1 LVDRELVFEIAW
13 GGGVAKALISD
24 GMLKSMNSFIEKN
37 TRTSQNKRKT
47 EK

>member
-13 GGGVAKALISD
+13 GGFAKALISD

-37 TRTSQNKRKT
+37 TRTPQNKRKT